1 MSRNEGTW
9 AQPIDRLTVDDLPDD
24 AVNINVQGRRLV
36 GAVQGFGPLW
46 QKTYWT
52 RLAGAEVTPAE
63 VVERWKRDYPDF
75 WPDNAHLH
83 RAVSRLEPGD
93 VAVINASQSGLRLS
107 TGVMVM
113 YVDDESFA
121 FALPE
126 GHMFAGW
133 ITFSAHRDGD
143 TTVAQVQPFFRT
155 SDPLYDVMFTMW
167 FDRKEDQIWHHT
179 LRSLA
184 ACFGVDAV
192 VQQSATCLD
201 PKRQWR
207 NAGNVRFNAGIRS
220 GLHQM
225 TTPVRRLRRRAPHRG
240 S

>member
-1 MSRNEGTW
+1 MSREEGRW
-9 AQPIDRLTVDDLPDD
+9 ADPVERLEVDGLPTE
-24 AVNINVQGRRLV
+24 ALNLNVAGRRLS

-52 RLAGAEVTPAE
+52 RLSGADVTPSE
-63 VVERWKRDYPDF
+63 VIDVWKRDYPKF

-83 RAVSRLEPGD
+83 RAVARLEPGD
-93 VAVINASQSGLRLS
+93 VAVIKPNQSGLRLS

-133 ITFSAHRDGD
+133 ITFSAHTDGD

-155 SDPLYDVMFTMW
+155 SDPIYDLMFSLW
-167 FDRKEDQIWHHT
+167 FGNKEDQIWHHT

-184 ACFGVDAV
+184 AAFGVDGV

-201 PKRQWR
+201 DKRQWR
-207 NAGNVRFNAGIRS
+207 QAGNVRFNAGIRS
-220 GLHQM
+220 ALHQV
-225 TTPVRRLRRRAPHRG
+225 TSPLARLRRKPDSA
-240 S
+240 